1 MGSRGSVVPLFLRQK
16 SEKFFTVT
24 DSSMTRFNI
33 TLKEGVEFV
42 LFAIKDMLGGEI
54 YIPKLKSYYLKDLIK
69 AVSKKPLIKYI
80 GMRPG
85 EKHEEMISINDAS
98 NTVEFKKPL
107 CNCPKFKIIT

>member
-16 SEKFFTVT
+16 NEKFFTVT

-69 AVSKKPLIKYI
+69 AVSNK
-80 GMRPG
+80 
-85 EKHEEMISINDAS
+85 SFN
-98 NTVEFKKPL
+98 
-107 CNCPKFKIIT
+107 